1 MTKLNF
7 SNGNKKNVMPLL
19 MNYTP
24 STKIEECN
32 AFMQL
37 TYDDLKQIIP
47 LDMRIVGTKSLK
59 TSCKPNPKPTKIPKE
74 PVKIPE
80 ILLNTNLEAIIMAMT

>member
-59 TSCKPNPKPTKIPKE
+59 TSFTRKKNSAGGVYTASDKKNEIDDQKN
-74 PVKIPE
+74 VK
-80 ILLNTNLEAIIMAMT
+80 